1 MPEEVLEHKGSIAV
15 LPKQSIM
22 AANVAELQKQL
33 KRTRKQEI
41 KDMVKKRLDKAQI
54 DLEDYLKTLGR

>member
-1 MPEEVLEHKGSIAV
+1 MPEEVLEHKGAIAT

-22 AANVAELQKQL
+22 AAQVAELQKQL

-54 DLEDYLKTLGR
+54 DLEDYLKSLGR